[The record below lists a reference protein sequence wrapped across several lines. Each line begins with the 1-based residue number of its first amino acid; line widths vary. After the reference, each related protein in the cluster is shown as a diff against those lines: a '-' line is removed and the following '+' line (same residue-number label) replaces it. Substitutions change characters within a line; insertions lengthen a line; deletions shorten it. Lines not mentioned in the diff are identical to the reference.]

1 MDTFADALLSRD
13 TGRIPEGRDWFAPLL
28 GDWDCDYFDVLDG
41 AERRVKGEWMFRRVL
56 DGAGIQDV
64 FIFPS
69 RATRETSPQPDAE
82 YGSSLRM
89 YNAAEDC
96 YDVCY
101 ACDRCMVRLRF
112 TREGGSLVG
121 RNLDCPGNFW
131 IFSELTGGSFLWE
144 NVTAGEDG
152 TRTLVCRISGRRIR

>member
-1 MDTFADALLSRD
+1 MDAFSDALLSRD
-13 TGRIPEGRDWFAPLL
+13 TGRIPEDRDWFAPLL
-28 GDWDCDYFDVLDG
+28 GDWDCDYFDVLNG
-41 AERRVKGEWMFRRVL
+41 AERRVKGEWMFRRVI

-69 RATRETSPQPDAE
+69 RATRDTAPQPDAE

-89 YNAAEDC
+89 YNASEDC

-101 ACDRCMVRLRF
+101 TCDHCMVRLRF
-112 TREGGSLVG
+112 TREGDALFG

-131 IFSELTGGSFLWE
+131 IFSELTGDSFLWE
-144 NVTAGEDG
+144 NVTAGEDR
-152 TRTLVCRISGRRIR
+152 TRTLVCRISGRRVR